1 VTLDKRMQQC
11 MKNALLAELPLG
23 SKEMVGLEVYVA
35 NKAKGNPIQIPGL
48 KR

>member
-1 VTLDKRMQQC
+1 

-23 SKEMVGLEVYVA
+23 SKEMVALEVYIT
-35 NKAKGNPIQIPGL
+35 NLSKGNAIQIPGL